1 MDTNLTKYKKD
12 VEALIEKGFSLYKG
26 LYYELRNELKSEFKK
41 LPEEQKNE
49 FAKHSF
55 KDNYNE
61 WYNEASAIIR
71 QLVPDRLEDFKAY
84 YKLDKRKDITY
95 ATYTI
100 SDYLI
105 DLQVS
110 RLGEVMVSTTSVISK
125 FEQQYY
131 IVKSLRNRFD
141 SSLYD
146 IKQLLQAD
154 VFDSELDNAR
164 ELCKKGFYRAAG
176 AICGVVIEKHLSEV
190 CTQHQIRVAKKNPGI
205 NDYNEQLK
213 SNNVID
219 IPVWRNIQR
228 LADLRNMCDHH
239 KNIEPTKDNIEELIA
254 GTDKMLK
261 TIF

>member
-1 MDTNLTKYKKD
+1 METNLTRYKKD
-12 VEALIEKGFSLYKG
+12 IDNLIERGSKLYDG
-26 LYYELRNELKSEFKK
+26 LIYELREDLGANYKK
-41 LPEEQKNE
+41 LSKERKEEIEKCV
-49 FAKHSF
+49 F
-55 KDNYNE
+55 KSRYNE
-61 WYNEASAIIR
+61 WYNESIALIK
-71 QLVPDRLEDFKAY
+71 QLMPERLTDFQSY
-84 YKLDKRKDITY
+84 YKLEKRKETTN

-105 DLQVS
+105 GTQISRMGEVIVS
-110 RLGEVMVSTTSVISK
+110 RTSAISK

-131 IVKSLRNRFD
+131 IVKSLKHRFD

-154 VFDSELDNAR
+154 VFDSEIDSAR

-190 CTQHQIRVAKKNPGI
+190 CTQHQIKVTKKNPGI
-205 NDYNEQLK
+205 NDYNELLK

-219 IPVWRNIQR
+219 IPAWRNIQR

-239 KNIEPTKDNIEELIA
+239 KDVEPTKDNIEELIV

>member
-1 MDTNLTKYKKD
+1 MIKQLIPERLT
-12 VEALIEKGFSLYKG
+12 
-26 LYYELRNELKSEFKK
+26 
-41 LPEEQKNE
+41 
-49 FAKHSF
+49 
-55 KDNYNE
+55 
-61 WYNEASAIIR
+61 
-71 QLVPDRLEDFKAY
+71 DFQSY
-84 YKLDKRKDITY
+84 YKLEKRKEITY
-95 ATYTI
+95 ITYTI

-105 DLQVS
+105 GVQIS
-110 RLGEVMVSTTSVISK
+110 RLGEVIVSRTSVIHK

-131 IVKSLRNRFD
+131 IVKSLRSRFE

-154 VFDSELDNAR
+154 VFDSEIDSAK

-190 CTQHQIRVAKKNPGI
+190 CTQHQIKVAKKNPGI
-205 NDYNEQLK
+205 NDYNELLK

-239 KNIEPTKDNIEELIA
+239 KDVEPTKDNIEELIA
-254 GTDKMLK
+254 GTDKIIK
-261 TIF
+261 TIY